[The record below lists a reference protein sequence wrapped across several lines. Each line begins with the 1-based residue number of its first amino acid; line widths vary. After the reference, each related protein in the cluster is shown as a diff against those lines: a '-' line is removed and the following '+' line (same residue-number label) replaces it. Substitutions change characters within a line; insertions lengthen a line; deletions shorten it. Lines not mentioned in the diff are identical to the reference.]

1 MAYINPSR
9 VINMK
14 IKKYVNKY
22 EQLITK
28 QLHKYVNI
36 TQFRHRT
43 AVDNITYNITNYNVT
58 KCNYTR
64 YVDE

>member
-9 VINMK
+9 VVNMK

-28 QLHKYVNI
+28 QLHKYVKV

-43 AVDNITYNITNYNVT
+43 AVDNITYNIT

-64 YVDE
+64 YVEE